1 MPMEPVAP
9 MSLEEARAA
18 EDADSRQLLSAA
30 TVEEALAVLVEIA
43 RRLMRAHQATVVLS
57 PAPGK
62 TRGASVTSLSRA
74 YEVWGGYTV
83 PSSDEPG
90 RTSRERRASR
100 AEPRGRLSVPLPSDA
115 GVLYLFDREV
125 GDFSREDELALHRL
139 AQLAGLALESARL
152 LREEQHARAEA
163 ESAEQRAAFLADAS
177 RVLASSS
184 LDPKATLDAL
194 ARLCVPI
201 LADWCFVDIL
211 DETGTVQRMS
221 VAHDDPS
228 QDALAERVRRFP
240 TGPEGSAH
248 PTSRVVRHAESL
260 LVDDVNEAWLRRVS
274 VSDAHYET
282 MRAVGFHEILS
293 VPLLARGRSLGALTF
308 LAVRP
313 SRHYNAADLETAQDL
328 ARRAAL
334 LVDNARLYREAR
346 RSVRLRDEFLAVASH
361 ELKTPLTPLQ
371 LRLQWLR
378 RQTRKDRPYLPTPMV
393 ISQLDVVQR
402 QVDKLSGLVHGLLD
416 VSRLS
421 SGRLVLHREDVDLEA
436 VARAVKDQLAVPASQ
451 AGSPVSVS
459 VRGDVHGHWDRV
471 RLEQVL
477 TNLLANAVKYGA
489 GHPVHIALRG
499 EAERVVLRVEDAG
512 IGIASEY
519 QSHIFERFGRAVS
532 ERHYGGLGLGLYITR
547 QIVEAHGGDI
557 QVRSEPELGS
567 RFEVT
572 LPRHEAAANA

>member
-43 RRLMRAHQATVVLS
+43 RRLTRAHQATVVMT
-57 PAPGK
+57 PTVGK

-74 YEVWGGYTV
+74 YEVWGGYAV
-83 PSSDEPG
+83 PSGDEPG
-90 RTSRERRASR
+90 RTARERRSAR
-100 AEPRGRLSVPLPSDA
+100 AEPRGRISASLPSDA

-139 AQLAGLALESARL
+139 ARLAGLALESARL
-152 LREEQHARAEA
+152 LREEQQARSEAEA
-163 ESAEQRAAFLADAS
+163 AEQRAAFLADAS
-177 RVLASSS
+177 RLLASSS
-184 LDPKATLDAL
+184 LDPKATLDTL

-201 LADWCFVDIL
+201 LADWCFVDIV
-211 DETGTVQRMS
+211 DESGTVQRTS
-221 VAHDDPS
+221 VAHAEPGL
-228 QDALAERVRRFP
+228 DALARRVRDFP
-240 TGPEGSAH
+240 PGPEGSAH
-248 PTSRVVRHAESL
+248 PTTRVARQAESL
-260 LVDDVNEAWLRRVS
+260 LVDNIDDAWLRAVS
-274 VSDAHYET
+274 VSEAHFET
-282 MRAVGFHEILS
+282 MREVGFHGILA

-313 SRHYNAADLETAQDL
+313 SRHYNQTDLETAQDL

-378 RQTRKDRPYLPTPMV
+378 RQTRKDRPFLPTPLV
-393 ISQLDVVQR
+393 VSQLDVVQR

-421 SGRLVLHREDVDLEA
+421 SGRLTLHREDVNLEA
-436 VARAVKDQLAVPASQ
+436 VAREVKDRLAVPASQ
-451 AGSPVSVS
+451 AGSPVSLS
-459 VRGDVHGHWDRV
+459 LQGDLRGHWDRV

-477 TNLLANAVKYGA
+477 TNLLANALKYGA
-489 GHPVHIALRG
+489 GQPVHIALRG
-499 EAERVVLRVEDAG
+499 EADRVLLRVEDSG
-512 IGIASEY
+512 IGIAREY

-547 QIVEAHGGDI
+547 QIVEAHGGEI
-557 QVRSEPELGS
+557 GVRSEPDMGS
-567 RFEVT
+567 RFEVS
-572 LPRHEAAANA
+572 LPRHESTA

>member
-9 MSLEEARAA
+9 MSHEEARAA

-43 RRLMRAHQATVVLS
+43 RRLTRAHQATVVLS

-74 YEVWGGYTV
+74 YEVWGGYAV
-83 PSSDEPG
+83 RPSDEPG

-100 AEPRGRLSVPLPSDA
+100 AEPRGRLSVSLPSDA

-125 GDFSREDELALHRL
+125 GDFSREDDVALHRL
-139 AQLAGLALESARL
+139 ARLAGLALESARL
-152 LREEQHARAEA
+152 LREEQQARSEA

-177 RVLASSS
+177 RILASSS
-184 LDPKATLDAL
+184 LDPKATLDTL

-201 LADWCFVDIL
+201 LADWCLVDVM
-211 DETGTVQRMS
+211 DETGTVQRTS
-221 VAHDDPS
+221 VAYADPREDS
-228 QDALAERVRRFP
+228 LAQRVRGFP
-240 TGPEGSAH
+240 PGQEGSAH
-248 PTSRVVRHAESL
+248 PTTRVARQAESL
-260 LVDDVNEAWLRRVS
+260 LVDHVDDAWLRRVS
-274 VSDAHYET
+274 VSEAHFEA
-282 MRAVGFHEILS
+282 MREVGFHEILS

-313 SRHYNAADLETAQDL
+313 SRHYTQTDLETAQDL

-378 RQTRKDRPYLPTPMV
+378 RQTRKDRPYLPTPLV
-393 ISQLDVVQR
+393 LSQLDVVQR

-421 SGRLVLHREDVDLEA
+421 SGRLTLHREDVNLETL
-436 VARAVKDQLAVPASQ
+436 ARQVKDRLAVPASQ

-459 VRGDVHGHWDRV
+459 VQGDVRGHWDRI

-489 GHPVHIALRG
+489 GQPVHIALRG
-499 EAERVVLRVEDAG
+499 EPERVVLRVEDSG
-512 IGIASEY
+512 IGIAREY

-557 QVRSEPELGS
+557 QVRSELDLGS

-572 LPRHEAAANA
+572 LPRREGPASA